1 MKPESAAQ
9 EGSAHHDMVIRE
21 FVFQRRRSFQIYS
34 RWPRWFVCTCVC
46 VCRGLFTHMC
56 IDVGEGVAFT
66 NAFVPEACTAVYIF
80 FFFCPLPVSMQK
92 CVYIAQGWEVHLQEE
107 VMLLSCSERSVI
119 RVWYC
124 VDRLRLGS
132 CLHADSRVFA
142 MQKQQK
148 DQRSI

>member
-1 MKPESAAQ
+1 
-9 EGSAHHDMVIRE
+9 
-21 FVFQRRRSFQIYS
+21 
-34 RWPRWFVCTCVC
+34 
-46 VCRGLFTHMC
+46 
-56 IDVGEGVAFT
+56 
-66 NAFVPEACTAVYIF
+66 
-80 FFFCPLPVSMQK
+80 MQK
-92 CVYIAQGWEVHLQEE
+92 RVYIAQGWEVHLQEE

-124 VDRLRLGS
+124 VDRLLLGS